1 MIFSIEKSSNPDK
14 QRSSTTQARL
24 TLAYRRV
31 FTSLMKFSIEE
42 LVEIADSLIAPVRLG
57 VVRPT
62 APFQMSSNS
71 MDAMTYAD
79 DLFSVEPLAPPPARP
94 SSTMAQESSSRLD
107 SDSGAA
113 GFLARITSALRG
125 DMDDNNDADAMVQD
139 DDGGSGDELNDSR
152 STAAGSMQNQRQNN
166 NNNGNDEAGEDN
178 LAQDV
183 NQEPESDNEF
193 NFQVRIQENLVF
205 KNEF

>member
-1 MIFSIEKSSNPDK
+1 
-14 QRSSTTQARL
+14 
-24 TLAYRRV
+24 
-31 FTSLMKFSIEE
+31 
-42 LVEIADSLIAPVRLG
+42 
-57 VVRPT
+57 
-62 APFQMSSNS
+62 

-107 SDSGAA
+107 LDSNAA

-152 STAAGSMQNQRQNN
+152 STAAGSLQSQRQNN

-178 LAQDV
+178 LAQDA

-193 NFQVRIQENLVF
+193 NFQVISKVNSLKDILKLKYNLYYRKLKQKVTQMTISPHKMRSVACKQEQQLDPTQVSF
-205 KNEF
+205 R

>member
-1 MIFSIEKSSNPDK
+1 
-14 QRSSTTQARL
+14 
-24 TLAYRRV
+24 
-31 FTSLMKFSIEE
+31 
-42 LVEIADSLIAPVRLG
+42 
-57 VVRPT
+57 
-62 APFQMSSNS
+62 

-94 SSTMAQESSSRLD
+94 SNVLAQESSSSLD
-107 SDSGAA
+107 SDSAAA

-152 STAAGSMQNQRQNN
+152 STAAGSLQNQRQNN

-193 NFQVRIQENLVF
+193 NFQVRF
-205 KNEF
+205 KFLFASINFK